1 MKINILSFGALLDSI
16 GNCGKIISANVPVA
30 QRIRAFACGAKG
42 RAFESPQ
49 GRLHLAVKIK

>member
-1 MKINILSFGALLDSI
+1 MGLKCLLFYKMI
-16 GNCGKIISANVPVA
+16 VGGKIIGAHVPVA

-49 GRLHLAVKIK
+49 GRL